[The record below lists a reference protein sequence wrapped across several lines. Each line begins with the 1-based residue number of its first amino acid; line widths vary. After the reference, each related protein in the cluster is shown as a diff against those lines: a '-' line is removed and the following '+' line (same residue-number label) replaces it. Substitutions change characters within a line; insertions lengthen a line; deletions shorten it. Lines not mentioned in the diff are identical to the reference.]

1 MSKIGR
7 KPIALGKIQVEVKGQ
22 EVHIKGPK
30 QTLVHV
36 LPASLSAVVRDGS
49 LVIMPAEGAE
59 KKIGK
64 RELNQLWGLHRALL
78 ANKIKGAG
86 TDFEKQIQIIGLGFK
101 GALSGNNLVFSL
113 GYSHKID
120 FALPKGVSVDIDKT
134 GQLLTFKSADKE
146 LVGHVCSMVRAL
158 RVPEP
163 YKGTGVK
170 LATEVIVR
178 KAGKAKAA
186 AGAA

>member
-7 KPIALGKIQVEVKGQ
+7 KPIALGKVTVEVNGQ
-22 EVHIKGPK
+22 EVTIKGAK
-30 QTLVHV
+30 QTVVHV
-36 LPASLSAVVRDGS
+36 LPDMLTVVVKDGS
-49 LVIMPAEGAE
+49 LLVMPAKDAA
-59 KKIGK
+59 KKAG
-64 RELNQLWGLHRALL
+64 RELNQYWGLHRALL
-78 ANKIKGAG
+78 ANKIKGVG
-86 TDFEKQIQIIGLGFK
+86 EGFEKQIQIVGLGFK

-120 FALPKGVSVDIDKT
+120 FPLPQGVSVDIDKT

-146 LVGHVCSMVRAL
+146 LVGQVCSMIRAL

-186 AGAA
+186 AA